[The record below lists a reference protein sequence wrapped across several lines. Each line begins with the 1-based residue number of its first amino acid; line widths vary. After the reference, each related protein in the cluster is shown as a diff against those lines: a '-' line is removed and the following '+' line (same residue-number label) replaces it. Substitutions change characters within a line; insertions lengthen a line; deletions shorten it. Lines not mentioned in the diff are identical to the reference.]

1 MQLKVTK
8 HATDIGSRKRER
20 IISRKRECS
29 QPSKKSRFLVGCWKF
44 MKIVNQ
50 STEKQFKNSS
60 SVYMKKHLQVLAISH
75 GDKSRNL
82 QSREQK
88 K

>member
-1 MQLKVTK
+1 MLLILDQEKER
-8 HATDIGSRKRER
+8 GSSAERENAVN
-20 IISRKRECS
+20 
-29 QPSKKSRFLVGCWKF
+29 PPKKSRFLVGCWKF

-60 SVYMKKHLQVLAISH
+60 SVYMKKHFQVLAISH